1 MDFALISA
9 LTMVNLLLWL
19 VFLVRFKR
27 LFSADDIMTKFRD
40 GMENLL
46 KDAERDTALNINV
59 IDEKIRE
66 SKAIVAEAERKL
78 AILRHELNSYEKSA
92 ALQAQINLTGAAA
105 LASEDELPQRGATK
119 RGRGKAALSAA
130 SKPALSAASKAS
142 SAPASKT
149 ASSSKS
155 SSRAARAYK
164 QNELPGEDEA
174 YALTGLFKENAQSSL
189 FDAPQIT
196 VTQDGDAYGKIP
208 VLKTRAEDGGRRAAK
223 TAVFASANPIKPKK
237 SFASRVRELSE
248 LGKTVE
254 EIASATEH
262 STTEVQLVL
271 DMS

>member
-130 SKPALSAASKAS
+130 SKAS

-223 TAVFASANPIKPKK
+223 TAVYASANPIKPKK

>member
-130 SKPALSAASKAS
+130 SKAS

-149 ASSSKS
+149 ASSSKG

-223 TAVFASANPIKPKK
+223 TAVYASANPIKPKK